1 MSLKPLLIVEE
12 GPDKGRQFT
21 TEAVQFRV
29 GRDEDTCDFVFSDVD
44 SSDSGISREHFA
56 VIRRGDAFLF
66 NNLSRNGST
75 INGVKTEQTLLK
87 DNDLI
92 RVGQQTVIRFSLQEQ
107 RDSNVNPNFG

>member
-12 GPDKGRQFT
+12 GPDKGRQFA
-21 TEAVQFRV
+21 TEAVQFRI
-29 GRDEDTCDFVFSDVD
+29 GRDEDTCDFVLSDVD
-44 SSDSGISREHFA
+44 SAISREHFA

-92 RVGQQTVIRFSLQEQ
+92 RVGLQTVIRFSLQEY

>member
-12 GPDKGRQFT
+12 GPDKGRQFA
-21 TEAVQFRV
+21 TEAVQFRI
-29 GRDEDTCDFVFSDVD
+29 GRDEDTCDFVLSDVD
-44 SSDSGISREHFA
+44 SAISREHFA

-66 NNLSRNGST
+66 NNLSQNGST

-92 RVGQQTVIRFSLQEQ
+92 RVGLQTVIRFSLQEQ

>member
-1 MSLKPLLIVEE
+1 MPLKPLLIVEE

-21 TEAVQFRV
+21 TDAVQFRV
-29 GRDEDTCDFVFSDVD
+29 GRSEDECDFVLSDED
-44 SSDSGISREHFA
+44 SAVSREHFA

-66 NNLSRNGST
+66 TNLSRNGST
-75 INGVKTEQTLLK
+75 INGVKAEQTLLK

-92 RVGQQTVIRFSLQEQ
+92 RVGLQTVIRFSLQEQ

>member
-1 MSLKPLLIVEE
+1 MPLKPLLIVEE
-12 GPDKGRQFT
+12 GPDKGRQFA
-21 TEAVQFRV
+21 TEAVMFRV
-29 GRDEDTCDFVFSDVD
+29 GRSEDECDFVLSDED
-44 SSDSGISREHFA
+44 SAISREHFA

>member
-12 GPDKGRQFT
+12 GPDKGRQFS

-29 GRDEDTCDFVFSDVD
+29 GRSAEKCDFALSEEDVA
-44 SSDSGISREHFA
+44 ISREHFA

-66 NNLSRNGST
+66 TNLSLNGST
-75 INGVKTEQTLLK
+75 VNGVKAEQTLLR

-92 RVGQQTVIRFSLQEQ
+92 RVGLQTVIRFSLQDRKDFE
-107 RDSNVNPNFG
+107 VNPNFG